1 MATTVAPARQVPDVG
16 HVERRDP
23 WWVEPLLYVVVLGGF
38 VIYAT
43 WTGLQNAGYYAEPYL
58 SPFYSPCISAN
69 CSHVTVPLIGSWW
82 NLSPA
87 IFIVGFPAGFRLTC
101 YYYRR
106 SYYRAFFWSPPACA
120 VADART
126 GYSGETRFPFIFQNI
141 HRYVFYVATAVLL
154 FLWYDVWEAF
164 HFSNG
169 IGVGVGTLIML
180 ANVILLTIYSMS
192 CHVARYLVG
201 GHLSSFHRAS
211 LRFRL
216 WSLATRLNVRH
227 GRWAWLSLFSV
238 IITDV
243 YIRLVAAHAIQDLR
257 IF

>member
-1 MATTVAPARQVPDVG
+1 VATTVAPGRRVPDVG
-16 HVERRDP
+16 HIERRDP
-23 WWVEPLLYVVVLGGF
+23 WWIEPLLYVVVLGGF

-43 WTGLQNAGYYAEPYL
+43 WTGLQNGGYYAEPYL
-58 SPFYSPCISAN
+58 SPFFSPCISAN
-69 CSHVTVPLIGSWW
+69 CSHLTVPIIGSWW

-87 IFIVGFPAGFRLTC
+87 IFIVAFPAGFRLTC

-120 VADART
+120 VPDARS
-126 GYSGETRFPFIFQNI
+126 GYSGEARFPFIFQNI

-164 HFSNG
+164 HFSSG
-169 IGVGVGTLIML
+169 IGIGVGTLIML
-180 ANVILLTIYSMS
+180 VNVILLTLYSMS

-201 GHLSSFHRAS
+201 GHLDSFHRAS

-216 WSLATRLNVRH
+216 WSLATRLNLHH

-238 IITDV
+238 VLTDA